1 MLRGSREGLLRKI
14 QPISI
19 HGQLSLD
26 VQYNHADD
34 PDGAIG
40 TARVGPESMDRG
52 LEPGDRIRLEYV
64 LGAVTSITRAE
75 DPKS

>member
-26 VQYNHADD
+26 VHYNHADD
-34 PDGAIG
+34 PDGAVD

-52 LEPGDRIRLEYV
+52 LEPGAPIRLEFV

-75 DPKS
+75 GPKS